1 MKKLLSLILPMFILA
16 SCATD
21 NSQSS
26 SNDASRTSNQ
36 TINLGNNNVL
46 VAYFSVTN
54 NTEKLANYAKEYL
67 QSDTFE
73 IVPTQ
78 EYTSADIDYNSDCR
92 ANREQ
97 NDDNARPEI
106 KYTIEDISQYDTIVL
121 GYPIWWSQAP
131 KIMYTFIESYDFTNK
146 TILPFCTSGSSPIG
160 SSATNLAKSAPK
172 ANWLIGQRFASN
184 TSKEE
189 IGKWLD
195 ENIQKEENMKLSV
208 DNQEL
213 DVVWEN
219 NASVEAIKKLC
230 PLSINMHQYGGFEQV
245 GSIGQSIVSND
256 KRITTAPGDIV
267 LYSSN
272 QIVIFFGNNT
282 WEYAKLG
289 HINLSDSELNNLLNK
304 ENVSLLIR

>member
-1 MKKLLSLILPMFILA
+1 MKRLLNFILPMLILA
-16 SCATD
+16 SCASN

-26 SNDASRTSNQ
+26 DNASNNSSQ
-36 TINLGNNNVL
+36 TINPGDNNVL

-54 NTEKLANYAKEYL
+54 NTKKLATYAQEYL
-67 QSDTFE
+67 NGDIFE

-160 SSATNLAKSAPK
+160 SSAINLAKSAPN
-172 ANWLIGQRFASN
+172 ANWLDGKRFAAN
-184 TSKEE
+184 TTKEE

-195 ENIQKEENMKLSV
+195 ENIQKEENMKISV

-219 NASVEAIKKLC
+219 NASVEAIKDIA
-230 PLSINMHQYGGFEQV
+230 PLTIDMHRYGGFEQV

-282 WEYAKLG
+282 WEYTKLG
-289 HINLSDSELNNLLNK
+289 HINLSDSELNSLLNK
-304 ENVSLLIR
+304 ENVSLTIR

>member
-16 SCATD
+16 SCATN
-21 NSQSS
+21 NSQCSR
-26 SNDASRTSNQ
+26 NDASGTSNQ
-36 TINLGNNNVL
+36 TINPGDNNVL

-54 NTEKLANYAKEYL
+54 NTKKLANYAKDYL
-67 QSDTFE
+67 NSDIFE

-146 TILPFCTSGSSPIG
+146 TVLPFCTSGSSPIG

-172 ANWLIGQRFASN
+172 ANWLIGKRFASN

-195 ENIQKEENMKLSV
+195 ENIQKEENMKLSI

-219 NASVEAIKKLC
+219 NASVEAIKNLC

-245 GSIGQSIVSND
+245 GSIGQSIVSDD

-282 WEYAKLG
+282 WEYTKLG
-289 HINLSDSELNNLLNK
+289 HINLSDSALNNLLNK
-304 ENVSLLIR
+304 ENVSLSIR

>member
-16 SCATD
+16 GCAAN

-26 SNDASRTSNQ
+26 NSDASRTSNQ
-36 TINLGNNNVL
+36 TINPGDHNVL

-54 NTEKLANYAKEYL
+54 NTKKLANYAKDHL
-67 QSDTFE
+67 NSDIFE

-78 EYTSADIDYNSDCR
+78 EYTSADIEYNSDCR

-106 KYTIEDISQYDTIVL
+106 KDTMEDISQYDTIVL

-160 SSATNLAKSAPK
+160 SSASNLAQSAPN
-172 ANWLIGQRFASN
+172 ANWLEGKRFASN

-195 ENIQKEENMKLSV
+195 EKIQKEENMKLSV

-219 NASVEAIKKLC
+219 NASVEAIKNLC

-272 QIVIFFGNNT
+272 QIVIFFSNNT
-282 WEYAKLG
+282 WEYTKLG
-289 HINLSDSELNNLLNK
+289 HINLNDSALNNLLNK
-304 ENVSLLIR
+304 ENVSLSMR

>member
-16 SCATD
+16 GCATD

-26 SNDASRTSNQ
+26 NNDASRTSNQ
-36 TINLGNNNVL
+36 AINPGDHNVL

-54 NTEKLANYAKEYL
+54 NTKKLANYAKDHL
-67 QSDTFE
+67 NSDIFE

-106 KYTIEDISQYDTIVL
+106 KDTMEDISQYDTIVL

-160 SSATNLAKSAPK
+160 SSASNLAKSAPN
-172 ANWLIGQRFASN
+172 ANWLDGKRFASN

-189 IGKWLD
+189 IGNWLD
-195 ENIQKEENMKLSV
+195 EKIQKEENMKLSV
-208 DNQEL
+208 DKQEL

-219 NASVEAIKKLC
+219 NASVKAIKNLC

-272 QIVIFFGNNT
+272 QIVIFFGSNT
-282 WEYAKLG
+282 WEYTKLG
-289 HINLSDSELNNLLNK
+289 HINLSDSALNNLLNK
-304 ENVSLLIR
+304 ENVSLSIR

>member
-16 SCATD
+16 SC

-26 SNDASRTSNQ
+26 SNDASKA
-36 TINLGNNNVL
+36 INPGDNNIL

-54 NTEKLANYAKEYL
+54 NTKKLANYAKEYL
-67 QSDTFE
+67 NSDIFE

-256 KRITTAPGDIV
+256 KKITTAPGDIV

-282 WEYAKLG
+282 WEYTKLG
-289 HINLSDSELNNLLNK
+289 HINLSDSVLNNLLNK
-304 ENVSLLIR
+304 ENVSLSIR